1 MPFYQKF
8 RNLKGKIQFREK
20 VRRIAI
26 TLFIFLVCCQI
37 PLLGI
42 MSSDSGD
49 PFYCM
54 RVTLASK
61 EELQWNWISA
71 QLLHLFDHAVV
82 SWNQNHWNWSTRI
95 RTLFRELRNL
105 VQSLPLGKPWL
116 YVCHDGHVWGSAE
129 MDAGICLLIIQDV
142 FSDLV
147 SYLCCQPGGCHDGSH
162 CLHLYVS
169 LVTFILFL
177 MSLGYVHCWYNML
190 LSLIAI

>member
-1 MPFYQKF
+1 M
-8 RNLKGKIQFREK
+8 
-20 VRRIAI
+20 
-26 TLFIFLVCCQI
+26 
-37 PLLGI
+37 
-42 MSSDSGD
+42 
-49 PFYCM
+49 
-54 RVTLASK
+54 
-61 EELQWNWISA
+61 
-71 QLLHLFDHAVV
+71 QLLAGTKIIEIGVHETEPCSV
-82 SWNQNHWNWSTRI
+82 
-95 RTLFRELRNL
+95 ELRDL

-129 MDAGICLLIIQDV
+129 VDAGICLLTIQDV

-162 CLHLYVS
+162 CLPLYVS